1 MSVRFDRFGDI
12 IVYQHHEYSIAK
24 HGVKTEKKIINS
36 HNTSN
41 TVKKPETKKQGDKK
55 CDKVKQS
62 NKKKEKKINE

>member
-24 HGVKTEKKIINS
+24 HGVETEKKIIISS

-41 TVKKPETKKQGDKK
+41 TVKKTQKLKNKATKNAIK
-55 CDKVKQS
+55 
-62 NKKKEKKINE
+62 